1 MANKKV
7 YIKGYP
13 FYFWEIKD
21 HTKVKHRVFADYFD
35 KYVKIVGKHHNINYI
50 DCFGGCGAYIDENQ
64 DIYFGSPI
72 LAAIMAKENIEKL
85 NRKIRIFV
93 IDTDKENLE
102 NLQKIIEFI
111 KFKDIKIPIELINDN
126 YKEGTEKVLQSYPRT
141 PTFYLIDPFGYSLD
155 YKFFKATCNDRR
167 SEIIVNFMFNALN
180 RGISI
185 EKVRQTINNL
195 YGTDE
200 WEKIKNLKGR
210 EREKA
215 AVGLFV
221 KKLEEIFSHVKE
233 YRISFPDKD
242 RTYYYLIH
250 GTNHQLG
257 LRIMSSS
264 FAKYNN
270 GNLEYRGPKQ
280 NQRSLLDMEEFKID
294 EISSF
299 LFRKYKNRE
308 VSFLTLVIECIKNG
322 YAETFVRKAL
332 SKLEEDGKIQ
342 IIRRPQYTSQ
352 GHERKGIKENDI
364 IVFKEWKQNG

>member
-1 MANKKV
+1 MANRKI
-7 YIKGYP
+7 YMEGYP
-13 FYFWEIKD
+13 FYFWEIKE
-21 HTKVKHRVFADYFD
+21 HTKVKHRVLAEYFD

-50 DCFGGCGAYIDENQ
+50 DCFGGCGAYIDEKQN
-64 DIYFGSPI
+64 IYFGSPI
-72 LAAIMAKENIEKL
+72 LAAFVAQENIEKL
-85 NRKIRIFV
+85 NREIKIFV
-93 IDTDKENLE
+93 IDTDKENLD
-102 NLQKIIEFI
+102 NLRKII
-111 KFKDIKIPIELINDN
+111 KFKNITLPIELINDN
-126 YKEGTEKVLQSYPRT
+126 YKEGTEKVLHKYPFT

-155 YKFFKATCNDRR
+155 YKFFKTTRNDRR
-167 SEIIVNFMFNALN
+167 SEIIVNFMYNALN

-185 EKVRQTINNL
+185 EKVKQTINNL

-221 KKLEEIFSHVKE
+221 KKLEETFSHVKE

-250 GTNHQLG
+250 GTNHGKG

-264 FAKYNN
+264 FAKHND

-280 NQRSLLDMEEFKID
+280 DQQSFLDMEEVKID
-294 EISSF
+294 EISNF
-299 LFRKYKNRE
+299 LLGNYKNRQ

-332 SKLEEDGKIQ
+332 LKLEDDGKIR
-342 IIRRPQYTSQ
+342 IIRKPQYTLQ
-352 GHERKGIKENDI
+352 GHERKGIEENDI
-364 IVFKEWKQNG
+364 IVFKE

>member
-167 SEIIVNFMFNALN
+167 SEIIVNFMYNALN

-185 EKVRQTINNL
+185 EKVKQTINNL

-264 FAKYNN
+264 FAKHNN

-280 NQRSLLDMEEFKID
+280 NQQSFLDMEELKID

-299 LFRKYKNRE
+299 LFRNYKNKQ

-322 YAETFVRKAL
+322 HAETFVRKAL
-332 SKLEEDGKIQ
+332 LKLEDDGKIQ
-342 IIRRPQYTSQ
+342 IIRKPQYTLQ
-352 GHERKGIKENDI
+352 GHERKGIEENDI

>member
-364 IVFKEWKQNG
+364 IVFKE